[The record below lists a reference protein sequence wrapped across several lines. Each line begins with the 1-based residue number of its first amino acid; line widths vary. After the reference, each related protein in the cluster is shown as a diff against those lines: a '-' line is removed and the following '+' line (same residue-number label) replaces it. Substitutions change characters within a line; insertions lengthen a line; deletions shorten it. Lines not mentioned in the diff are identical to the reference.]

1 MSFEG
6 TTHFN
11 KILKRRIPVYVE
23 VCLMRGHTTSILLR
37 SIGEIEVRCIKDI
50 EDLSWNKW
58 LMKTYTS
65 QWELNLG
72 ESGKVLNVPVRL

>member
-23 VCLMRGHTTSILLR
+23 VCLMSILLR

-50 EDLSWNKW
+50 EDLRWNKW
-58 LMKTYTS
+58 LLKTYTS